1 MGTASLV
8 LSLVCCF
15 LFIYIKKENIKLSC
29 TSQGTLKLK
38 CFCIAT
44 DGQYKASKSIMLYLT
59 LMVSLR
65 YYLSFPRIPCQ
76 LPLSDEVKHL
86 IEANMEFVEMRDNI
100 SKIRICPHA
109 ASFKLK
115 KQRILHF

>member
-1 MGTASLV
+1 M
-8 LSLVCCF
+8 
-15 LFIYIKKENIKLSC
+15 
-29 TSQGTLKLK
+29 LK
-38 CFCIAT
+38 CLCIAT
-44 DGQYKASKSIMLYLT
+44 DRRYKAGKSIMLYLI

-86 IEANMEFVEMRDNI
+86 VEANTEFVEMRDNI
-100 SKIRICPHA
+100 SKIRMCPHA

-115 KQRILHF
+115 KLREFCIF